1 CLHQVDVNTI
11 RTIFGKC
18 DENIFLAVGSSKAN
32 WTQSVISAKS
42 FATHLMRSYEG
53 LGMLAPDSG
62 HAIEVKCVR
71 SKSVFWPS
79 PFERLIYSQ
88 GISAQGA
95 EILEFALTKVNLR
108 GPNKRRMD
116 GPTTLLYRSIVVT
129 IH

>member
-1 CLHQVDVNTI
+1 MSRDHHQIHTTHCIANIQVERPHQGNTADCLHQVDVNTI

-18 DENIFLAVGSSKAN
+18 DENIFLAVRSSKAN
-32 WTQSVISAKS
+32 WTQS
-42 FATHLMRSYEG
+42 
-53 LGMLAPDSG
+53 
-62 HAIEVKCVR
+62 
-71 SKSVFWPS
+71 
-79 PFERLIYSQ
+79 